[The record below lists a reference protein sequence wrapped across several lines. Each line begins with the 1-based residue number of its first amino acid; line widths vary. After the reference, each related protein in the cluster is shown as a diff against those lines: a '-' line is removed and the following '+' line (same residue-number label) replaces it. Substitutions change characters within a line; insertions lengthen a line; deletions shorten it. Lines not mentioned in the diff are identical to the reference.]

1 MIRIIETLRE
11 DHRNIEELLL
21 VLEQELSVFDRN
33 ERPDYEIMQAV
44 ITYFEDYPDCCHHPK
59 EDMIFEKLKARD
71 PVAAESVGD
80 LEAEHQNERKRLRR
94 VADTIRS
101 ILTNHEILR
110 QSFDHVMHDF
120 IERERKHM
128 EMEERFLFSAAANA
142 LRAEDWQEST
152 RGGAIGRIRCSTWLL
167 KKNVSHPR
175 AYFALAAGKP
185 GYLDNA
191 SRRFH
196 RRKTNIRTGQKIDF
210 VFTKSS
216 GSADKASQFHGR
228 AGSSEQRAL
237 ASRGGGRLKPV
248 PTSQSSS

>member
-1 MIRIIETLRE
+1 MTRIIETLRE

-44 ITYFEDYPDCCHHPK
+44 ISYFEDYPDCCHHPK

-94 VADTIRS
+94 VADMIRS

-128 EMEERFLFSAAANA
+128 EMEERFLFSTAVNA
-142 LRAEDWQEST
+142 LRAEDWAGIDARWSDWKDSMFNVAFEEKCQSIRERILHWQQENRDIWTTHRADSQ
-152 RGGAIGRIRCSTWLL
+152 A
-167 KKNVSHPR
+167 KNQH
-175 AYFALAAGKP
+175 
-185 GYLDNA
+185 
-191 SRRFH
+191 
-196 RRKTNIRTGQKIDF
+196 
-210 VFTKSS
+210 
-216 GSADKASQFHGR
+216 
-228 AGSSEQRAL
+228 
-237 ASRGGGRLKPV
+237 
-248 PTSQSSS
+248 

>member
-33 ERPDYEIMQAV
+33 ERPDFEIMQAV
-44 ITYFEDYPDCCHHPK
+44 ISYFEDYPDCCHHPK

-80 LEAEHQNERKRLRR
+80 LEAEHQNERECLRR
-94 VADTIRS
+94 VADMIRS

-128 EMEERFLFSAAANA
+128 EMEERFLFSTAVNA
-142 LRAEDWQEST
+142 LRAEDWAGIDARWSDWKDSMFNVAFEEKCQSIRERILHWQQENRDIWTTHRADSQ
-152 RGGAIGRIRCSTWLL
+152 A
-167 KKNVSHPR
+167 KNQH
-175 AYFALAAGKP
+175 
-185 GYLDNA
+185 
-191 SRRFH
+191 
-196 RRKTNIRTGQKIDF
+196 
-210 VFTKSS
+210 
-216 GSADKASQFHGR
+216 
-228 AGSSEQRAL
+228 
-237 ASRGGGRLKPV
+237 
-248 PTSQSSS
+248 

>member
-1 MIRIIETLRE
+1 MTRIIETLRE

-44 ITYFEDYPDCCHHPK
+44 ISYFEDYPDCCHHPK

-94 VADTIRS
+94 VADMIRS

-128 EMEERFLFSAAANA
+128 EMEERFLFSAAVNA
-142 LRAEDWQEST
+142 LRAEDWAGIDARWSDWKDSMFNVAFEEKCQSIRERILHWQQENRDIWT
-152 RGGAIGRIRCSTWLL
+152 T
-167 KKNVSHPR
+167 
-175 AYFALAAGKP
+175 
-185 GYLDNA
+185 
-191 SRRFH
+191 
-196 RRKTNIRTGQKIDF
+196 
-210 VFTKSS
+210 
-216 GSADKASQFHGR
+216 
-228 AGSSEQRAL
+228 QRADSP
-237 ASRGGGRLKPV
+237 AKN
-248 PTSQSSS
+248 QH